1 MIVTFCNYAVNN
13 MSLTLLH
20 NKNSKLV
27 RGFALA
33 VLLAFV
39 FVLFAAPAQAVS
51 SSQLTALKKQQE
63 QLAQQRAQ
71 IQSQVDALNNQVASQ
86 TEKLS
91 ALTEQL
97 EITNQ
102 EIENLTEQIAI
113 YTKSIARLE
122 NELNAD
128 KKKEQELIARY
139 KVRMRAMEENGKL
152 AYISI
157 LLKATSFTDLLAR
170 INDIRDIM
178 EYDNS
183 LIEDIRAA
191 QVEVAQSKADME
203 AEMEAQ
209 QVVFEEY
216 KTKQADLLQQQQEA
230 AAVLQS
236 LSTNSAEYKSQLDS
250 VNALQSALNSQITS
264 MQNQLAEQERLIA
277 EQNAAKNTPS
287 NTGGGQTNTGS
298 GSGSGTGTGQ
308 DIVNYAETF
317 LGVPYV
323 YGGTSPSG
331 FDCSGLVYYCYTHYG
346 YSLNRTAAGL
356 AYNGTSVEYASLQP
370 GDVVLF
376 TSKDGSY
383 VGHTGIYIGGG
394 QFIHAPHT
402 GDVVKI
408 SNLSDSY
415 YTAHYYGARRIV

>member
-1 MIVTFCNYAVNN
+1 MIYTIFKRKTSIMAWLLAFAFLL
-13 MSLTLLH
+13 SL
-20 NKNSKLV
+20 
-27 RGFALA
+27 LA
-33 VLLAFV
+33 VLL
-39 FVLFAAPAQAVS
+39 AAPAQAVS
-51 SSQLTALKKQQE
+51 SSELNTLKKQQE

-71 IQSQVDALNNQVASQ
+71 IQSQVDSLNSQVASQ
-86 TEKLS
+86 TEKLD
-91 ALTEQL
+91 ALTDQL

-113 YTKSIARLE
+113 YTNSIARLE

-128 KKKEQELIARY
+128 KQKEQELLAHY

-157 LLKATSFTDLLAR
+157 LLNATSFTDLLSR

-191 QVEVAQSKADME
+191 QLEVAQSKANME

-209 QVVFEEY
+209 QEVFEDY
-216 KTKQADLLQQQQEA
+216 QNKQADLLQQQQEA
-230 AAVLQS
+230 NAVLAS
-236 LSTNSAEYKSQLDS
+236 LSSNSAEYQSQLDS
-250 VNALQSALNSQITS
+250 VNSLQSALNSQITN
-264 MQNQLAEQERLIA
+264 MQTQLAEQERLKA
-277 EQNAAKNTPS
+277 EQDAAKDTPS
-287 NTGGGQTNTGS
+287 NNSGGGQTNS
-298 GSGSGTGTGQ
+298 GSGSGTGQ

-317 LGVPYV
+317 LGVSYV

-331 FDCSGLVYYCYTHYG
+331 FDCSGLVYYCYAHFG
-346 YSLNRTAAGL
+346 YYLNRTAAGL
-356 AYNGTSVEYASLQP
+356 AYNGVSVSYSSLQP
-370 GDVVLF
+370 GDVILF
-376 TSKDGSY
+376 TSTDGSY

-415 YTAHYYGARRIV
+415 YTAHYYGARRIVS

>member
-1 MIVTFCNYAVNN
+1 MAGLLAFAFLL
-13 MSLTLLH
+13 SL
-20 NKNSKLV
+20 
-27 RGFALA
+27 LA
-33 VLLAFV
+33 VLL
-39 FVLFAAPAQAVS
+39 AAPAQAVS
-51 SSQLTALKKQQE
+51 SSELSTLKKQQE

-71 IQSQVDALNNQVASQ
+71 IQSQVAALNNQVVSQ
-86 TEKLS
+86 EEKLD

-113 YTKSIARLE
+113 YTNSIARLE
-122 NELNAD
+122 NELNVD
-128 KKKEQELIARY
+128 KQKEQELLAHY

-157 LLKATSFTDLLAR
+157 LLKATSFTDLLSR

-183 LIEDIRAA
+183 LIDAIRAA
-191 QVEVAQSKADME
+191 QLEVAQSKANME

-209 QVVFEEY
+209 QEVFEEY
-216 KTKQADLLQQQQEA
+216 QNKQADLLQQQQEA
-230 AAVLQS
+230 NAVLES
-236 LSTNSAEYKSQLDS
+236 LSANSAEYQSQLDS
-250 VNALQSALNSQITS
+250 VNSLQSALNSQISNMET
-264 MQNQLAEQERLIA
+264 QLAEQERLKA
-277 EQNAAKNTPS
+277 EQDAAKNTPS
-287 NTGGGQTNTGS
+287 TNSGGGQTSS
-298 GSGSGTGTGQ
+298 GSGTGQ

-317 LGVPYV
+317 LGVSYV

-331 FDCSGLVYYCYTHYG
+331 FDCSGLVYYCYAHFG
-346 YSLNRTAAGL
+346 YYLNRTAAGL
-356 AYNGTSVEYASLQP
+356 AYNGVSVSYSNLQP
-370 GDVVLF
+370 GDVILF
-376 TSKDGSY
+376 TSTDGSY

-415 YTAHYYGARRIV
+415 YTTHYYGARRIVS